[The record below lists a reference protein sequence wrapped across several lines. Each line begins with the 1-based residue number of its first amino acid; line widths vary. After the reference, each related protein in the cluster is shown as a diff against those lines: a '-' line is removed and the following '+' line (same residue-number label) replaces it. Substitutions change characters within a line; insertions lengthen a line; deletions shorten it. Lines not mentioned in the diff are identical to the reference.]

1 MNVRNHAC
9 LGMLHVILI
18 TSVGCAH
25 KSDTSG
31 KANPVKV
38 SVQAVASVEKLQSLT
53 YSGTI
58 EPVNAAQVGF
68 SVAGTVNQVVVQ
80 EGQHVARG
88 QLLALIDTMEYTYAL
103 AIANAGLEQVEDLFK
118 RSDELY
124 KRGSLPEKDY
134 VEVKT
139 KLAQAKANKGINE
152 KHITD
157 SRLYSPITGIVAA
170 KMIEKGSAAAPGVP
184 AFNIVRTDQ
193 VYARISVP
201 ESEIGA
207 MKNGMG
213 AKITIPTLG
222 RELNG
227 SITII
232 NPLADPATRTF
243 VVKIKLDNNQGTL
256 LPGMIA
262 DVSVVTLRN
271 ASAITV
277 PVQSVVRDADNLTYV
292 FVVDGANW
300 QQAKSNLLEAK
311 VQYKIE
317 AAAYQ
322 KTIGALGRMSPEP

>member
-31 KANPVKV
+31 KANP
-38 SVQAVASVEKLQSLT
+38 A
-53 YSGTI
+53 
-58 EPVNAAQVGF
+58 
-68 SVAGTVNQVVVQ
+68 
-80 EGQHVARG
+80 
-88 QLLALIDTMEYTYAL
+88 
-103 AIANAGLEQVEDLFK
+103 
-118 RSDELY
+118 
-124 KRGSLPEKDY
+124 
-134 VEVKT
+134 
-139 KLAQAKANKGINE
+139 
-152 KHITD
+152 
-157 SRLYSPITGIVAA
+157 
-170 KMIEKGSAAAPGVP
+170 
-184 AFNIVRTDQ
+184 
-193 VYARISVP
+193 
-201 ESEIGA
+201 
-207 MKNGMG
+207 
-213 AKITIPTLG
+213 
-222 RELNG
+222 
-227 SITII
+227 
-232 NPLADPATRTF
+232 F

-292 FVVDGANW
+292 FVVDGENW